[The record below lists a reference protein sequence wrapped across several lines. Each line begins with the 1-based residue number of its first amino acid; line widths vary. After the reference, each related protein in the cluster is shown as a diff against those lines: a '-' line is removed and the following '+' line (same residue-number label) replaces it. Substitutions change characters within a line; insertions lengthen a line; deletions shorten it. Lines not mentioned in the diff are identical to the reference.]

1 MFEYKDLN
9 NKNGLPKKSPSFG
22 PTMTH
27 FLKIPYYQTDR
38 NGHMNLSLVYLVLKL
53 QVSYLYKWFKI

>member
-1 MFEYKDLN
+1 MFEYENLN
-9 NKNGLPKKSPSFG
+9 NKNGLPEMSLSFG
-22 PTMTH
+22 PTITH

-53 QVSYLYKWFKI
+53 QVSYLYQCFKI